1 MTRTYAA
8 LRLLELGPLTF
19 REFAEI
25 TGWPVKA
32 SRRIWKHLL
41 YSCWISPV
49 SRIGK
54 CLCWGLNGLAN
65 THQRAQA
72 GPAPALLLDGRSGPG
87 LRGLGSTGLREQE
100 PGTASEL
107 GAQSK
112 AARCQGKG
120 EGQC

>member
-32 SRRIWKHLL
+32 SRRVWKHLL

-54 CLCWGLNGLAN
+54 CLIWGLNGLAI
-65 THQRAQA
+65 THRWTGGMVRNARTE
-72 GPAPALLLDGRSGPG
+72 RSHES
-87 LRGLGSTGLREQE
+87 LRLGASESHGST
-100 PGTASEL
+100 AA
-107 GAQSK
+107 GAVRGI
-112 AARCQGKG
+112 AGDGDEGGKG

>member
-54 CLCWGLNGLAN
+54 CLIWGLNGLAN
-65 THQRAQA
+65 THHRAGSAFRQA
-72 GPAPALLLDGRSGPG
+72 GPAPRIPG
-87 LRGLGSTGLREQE
+87 LRMGQGQGNGSGSAGALR
-100 PGTASEL
+100 GTA
-107 GAQSK
+107 GA
-112 AARCQGKG
+112 CQAGGKG